1 MAQPV
6 WVLSVDLQT
15 KTATF
20 QSGMADA
27 AKSANGAFKDIKKG
41 AQDMAVETG
50 HSMGEA
56 RHGIMLLGEEFGIHL
71 PRGITSFLASLGPV
85 AGIMEAAFP
94 FLAIAVGA
102 TLLIEHLVKI
112 HEEAEKAAES
122 HVQFGIAADKAF
134 SGLDDKLLR
143 AGMEMDNLT
152 GDHLGALKK
161 ELELID
167 HASLAELMSTFNI
180 FDKAADATFAHLKAS
195 WYSIAAGSNGAKN
208 ALDDFKLQYEALLA
222 QGKDKEASDL
232 LAGTLKSAKDAKTV
246 MEQSASSMGMGG
258 FNEKQ
263 LTAQNSLIDALNAQ
277 VTAEGKINALKQAQD
292 NIATAK
298 TDKTMGTEDDKKW
311 KELAREA
318 KQEADDAEK
327 AWDQAYKLAVS
338 KLQESEREKIAA
350 TEKASKERLAAIDAA
365 IKEEQSKGLQDTGF
379 YKSLLVER
387 VNVTRE
393 MDAEQKRITA
403 ESKKEEAETTRR
415 MGDLAVAAEQ
425 EGMMHR
431 AAMTHVRDSQRL
443 SDALKIEGELY
454 QIQMQAYAA
463 EIAALDKEGKDYEV
477 KVKQLQDR
485 EAEQTQEHENRIT
498 QIRDKAAQERNSRI
512 LGGER
517 HFEDAMASGMARTIM
532 QHQSMGSMLSSI
544 GDQIATGMIQNALKS
559 IMANDMT
566 KESDAAAAARKAF
579 LSGTHFPFPLDI
591 VMPPILGALAF
602 ASVMAFEGG
611 GIVPGVGRGDT
622 VPAMLTPGEAVIP
635 KRMTEQLTHAAAHGG
650 EGGGKHVHVSHSPTY
665 HLNMIDGTGVR
676 EMLQQHAGEFTDHVH
691 NELRKRNL

>member
-1 MAQPV
+1 
-6 WVLSVDLQT
+6 VDLQT
-15 KTATF
+15 RTATF
-20 QSGMADA
+20 QSGMSDA

-122 HVQFGIAADKAF
+122 HVQFGIAANKAF
-134 SGLDDKLLR
+134 EGLDDKLLR

-232 LAGTLKSAKDAKTV
+232 LAGTLQSAKESKKV

-263 LTAQNSLIDALNAQ
+263 LTAQTSLIDALNAQ

-292 NIATAK
+292 NLATAK
-298 TDKTMGTEDDKKW
+298 TDKTMGGEDDKKW

-318 KQEADDAEK
+318 KQEADDAQK
-327 AWDQAYKLAVS
+327 AWDEAYKAAVS
-338 KLQESEREKIAA
+338 KLQESEREKIEA
-350 TEKASKERLAAIDAA
+350 TEKGSKARLAAIDAA
-365 IKEEQSKGLQDTGF
+365 IKEEQSKGLQETGY
-379 YKSLLVER
+379 YKSLLSER
-387 VNVTRE
+387 VNLTRE
-393 MDAEQKRITA
+393 MGEEEKRVKA
-403 ESKKEEAETTRR
+403 ESDREDAGFANK
-415 MGDLAVAAEQ
+415 MDLLRLQAAEENALHALAMEQ
-425 EGMMHR
+425 ATDRER
-431 AAMTHVRDSQRL
+431 LAA
-443 SDALKIEGELY
+443 ALHFENEKYEN
-454 QIQMQAYAA
+454 QQQAYARD
-463 EIAALDKEGKDYEV
+463 IAALDKTGRDYEV
-477 KVKQLQDR
+477 KLKQIQDR
-485 EAEQTQEHENRIT
+485 ETELTQEHENKIT
-498 QIRDKAAQERNSRI
+498 AIKDQAAQQQQSKQQA
-512 LGGER
+512 
-517 HFEDAMASGMARTIM
+517 AMQRMENGFAQGFLHVLEG
-532 QHQSMGSMLSSI
+532 HQSFASMMSTIGQQVVSSVI
-544 GDQIATGMIQNALKS
+544 EQAIAEKTAGDS
-559 IMANDMT
+559 T
-566 KESDAAAAARKAF
+566 KMSDAAHAARKMFIAG
-579 LSGTHFPFPLDI
+579 SNFPFPANIIAAPL
-591 VMPPILGALAF
+591 LGATAF
-602 ASVMAFEGG
+602 AAMMAFEQG

-622 VPAMLTPGEAVIP
+622 VPAMLTPGESVIP
-635 KRMTEQLTHAAAHGG
+635 KRLTEQLSHAAQHGGG
-650 EGGGKHVHVSHSPTY
+650 EGGSKTVHVHLHQTNHMSA
-665 HLNMIDGTGVR
+665 IDGAGV
-676 EMLQQHAGEFTDHVH
+676 ESMLQNNAEQFTRHVH
-691 NELRKRNL
+691 NELRKRNM